1 LVNNLQVSFEKE
13 LEMDTPLDLDQLT
26 HQTKRREF
34 TDGLRDLHVGLM
46 ILILSLLVWFT
57 LTPTGMTWLV
67 KAVLY
72 DKTLTMIGLIGFF
85 GLFILIIFG
94 AERLMERIRRASLW
108 KESGFVKPLR
118 WGFNKWITIAV
129 AAVILAI
136 VVGSVWLMAMGRLS
150 QDVALRSI
158 PASAC
163 FGMGVQFF
171 GMGYSLK
178 IRRHLAV
185 GVAGSLLGVT
195 IFLYPFSFAQAW
207 LCFGLGWSVILLVSG
222 AWALGLALSELK
234 GGAAH
239 E

>member
-1 LVNNLQVSFEKE
+1 MQVYCKKE

-34 TDGLRDLHVGLM
+34 TDGLRDLHVGLT
-46 ILILSLLVWFT
+46 ILILSLLNWLIF
-57 LTPTGMTWLV
+57 TPTGATWLV

-72 DKTLTMIGLIGFF
+72 DRTLTVIGLIGFF
-85 GLFILIIFG
+85 GLYLFIIFG
-94 AERLMERIRRASLW
+94 GERLMEYIRRASLW
-108 KESGFVKPLR
+108 KDSGFVKPLR

-129 AAVILAI
+129 TVVILTI
-136 VVGSVWLMAMGRLS
+136 VTGSVWFMSMGRLS

-185 GVAGSLLGVT
+185 GVVGSLLGVT
-195 IFLYPFSFAQAW
+195 IFLYPFSFGQAW

-234 GGAAH
+234 GGATH

>member
-1 LVNNLQVSFEKE
+1 
-13 LEMDTPLDLDQLT
+13 MDTPMDLDQLT
-26 HQTKRREF
+26 HQAKRREF
-34 TDGLRDLHVGLM
+34 TDGLRDLHLGLT
-46 ILILSLLVWFT
+46 ILILSLLVWFI

-67 KAVLY
+67 KVVLY
-72 DKTLTMIGLIGFF
+72 DKTLTVIGLIGFF
-85 GLFILIIFG
+85 GLFLLIIFG
-94 AERLMERIRRASLW
+94 AERLMEHIRRASLW
-108 KESGFVKPLR
+108 KDSGFVKPLR
-118 WGFNKWITIAV
+118 WGFNRWITIAV
-129 AAVILAI
+129 AAVVLAI
-136 VVGSVWLMAMGRLS
+136 VIGSVWLMAMGHLS
-150 QDVALRSI
+150 QEVALRSI

-222 AWALGLALSELK
+222 TWALRLALSELK
-234 GGAAH
+234 GDTAH

>member
-1 LVNNLQVSFEKE
+1 MAGIYEKE

-34 TDGLRDLHVGLM
+34 TDGLRDLHVGLT
-46 ILILSLLVWFT
+46 ILILSLLNW
-57 LTPTGMTWLV
+57 LILSPTGATWLV
-67 KAVLY
+67 KAILY
-72 DKTLTMIGLIGFF
+72 DKTLTVIGLIGFL
-85 GLFILIIFG
+85 GLYLFIIFG
-94 AERLMERIRRASLW
+94 GERLIEHIRRASLW
-108 KESGFVKPLR
+108 KDSGFVKPLR

-129 AAVILAI
+129 TVVILAI
-136 VVGSVWLMAMGRLS
+136 VIGSVWFMAMGRLS

-171 GMGYSLK
+171 GMGHYLK

-207 LCFGLGWSVILLVSG
+207 LCFGLGWAVILLVSG
-222 AWALGLALSELK
+222 VWALRLALSELK
-234 GGAAH
+234 GGAAD

>member
-1 LVNNLQVSFEKE
+1 
-13 LEMDTPLDLDQLT
+13 MDTPLDLDQLT

>member
-1 LVNNLQVSFEKE
+1 
-13 LEMDTPLDLDQLT
+13 MDTPLDLDQLT

-67 KAVLY
+67 KAILY